1 MTDQTPAPV
10 KEDSSGQSRSTVGL
24 GIPINEDKLMVSFSG
39 GLTSGKMSHDLRSVF
54 ATTGKVRF
62 VFANTGLENEET
74 LEFVH
79 RCDAEFNLEVRWLE
93 AVIDPR
99 HGKGI
104 KHKIV
109 TFETASRNGEPFE
122 AFIAKSGIPNAN
134 KPQCSDRLKAL
145 VIESYKKSIGWKGC
159 LHAIGIRADE
169 ERRRSKS
176 AGKYNLCYPM
186 LDWPEFRSTKDD
198 VANFWNNQKF
208 TLNLE
213 QHEGNCK
220 TCWKKSDRKLALLAL
235 EHPERFEF
243 FRRMEREYAH
253 VKPNDNGQ
261 ARVFFRRNRSTE
273 DLFKELAGLDKSD
286 AIELRKMIGAKCDKE
301 EEESGC
307 AESCEA
313 YA

>member
-1 MTDQTPAPV
+1 MRNAEQQHKQTEPLRIAAN
-10 KEDSSGQSRSTVGL
+10 DASC
-24 GIPINEDKLMVSFSG
+24 NENNLMVSFSG
-39 GLTSGKMSHDLRSVF
+39 GLTSGFLAYQLRRLYADIS
-54 ATTGKVRF
+54 KVRF
-62 VFANTGLENEET
+62 VFANTGCENEET

-79 RCDAEFNLEVRWLE
+79 RCDLEFDLEVRWLE
-93 AVIDPR
+93 AVVDPR

-104 KHKIV
+104 AHKIV

-134 KPQCSDRLKAL
+134 KPQCSDRLKAS

-159 LHAIGIRADE
+159 LHAIGIRSDE
-169 ERRRSKS
+169 ARRRSKS
-176 AGKYNLCYPM
+176 AKKYNLCYPM
-186 LDWPEFRSTKDD
+186 LDWPEFKANKDD
-198 VANFWNNQKF
+198 VANFWVKQKF

-243 FRRMEREYAH
+243 FRMMEHKYADI
-253 VKPNDNGQ
+253 KPNDNGQ
-261 ARVFFRRNRSTE
+261 VRVFFRRNRSTD
-273 DLFKELAGLDKSD
+273 DLFESLDGLDKSD

-313 YA
+313 YS